1 MRSRAR
7 GSCRTRWRSP
17 PCSPCSPRPGSRE
30 QHAGWAF
37 AATTVAMALS
47 VVSIFTELY
56 PKVMVSSTSSA
67 FDLTIHNTA
76 SGSYTLKVMTIVVAV
91 FLPVVLAYPAWTYYV
106 FRRRVTSEEAAEP
119 ADTLGSNSDRRTGRR
134 ARRL

>member
-1 MRSRAR
+1 
-7 GSCRTRWRSP
+7 
-17 PCSPCSPRPGSRE
+17 
-30 QHAGWAF
+30 
-37 AATTVAMALS
+37 
-47 VVSIFTELY
+47 
-56 PKVMVSSTSSA
+56 MVSSTSPA

-119 ADTLGSNSDRRTGRR
+119 ADT
-134 ARRL
+134 